1 MTTPPREQNGV
12 RHATRIP
19 TTTMGNHAPGTE
31 THPASNAEHQ
41 SPAERFAAHVGH
53 DEYALSLFMDTA
65 ASVLL
70 VDETMRVI
78 AANARALAALQRVH
92 PRPLGRHVAEFFPA
106 DVAAERTDLLRR
118 ALQGARPLRIFGM
131 LSGVWSSVT
140 YRPVKLNGQG
150 QRAVLVVC
158 PNAVH
163 SETEPNHT
171 DKAFA
176 VDTVRVRQDD
186 LGNLERLTERE
197 LEVLRLVGTGLSTN
211 EIAHKLYRSH
221 KTVDGHLLSIRK
233 KLGNLSR
240 VDLARVAINAG
251 LTEMDDAEIPVV
263 ARRLQPKALDAHRL
277 QPPVS
282 HMFEHAAD

>member
-1 MTTPPREQNGV
+1 MTHNASSAGPNNSNGSSSI
-12 RHATRIP
+12 H
-19 TTTMGNHAPGTE
+19 TE
-31 THPASNAEHQ
+31 ANIEAKHIAQGMPSTV
-41 SPAERFAAHVGH
+41 SPAALFASLVGGN
-53 DEYALSLFMDTA
+53 EYALSLFMDTA
-65 ASVLL
+65 ASVVL
-70 VDETMRVI
+70 VDDTMRVA
-78 AANARALAALQRVH
+78 AANPRALVALERVSKA
-92 PRPLGRHVAEFFPA
+92 PVGRHIAEFFPT
-106 DVAAERTDLLRR
+106 DVAAERTQLLRR
-118 ALQGARPLRIFGM
+118 ALDSSRPLRIFGM

-140 YRPVKLNGQG
+140 YRPISINEGG
-150 QRAVLVVC
+150 QRAVLIVC

-163 SETEPNHT
+163 SQVAPNYT
-171 DKAFA
+171 DPNYSI
-176 VDTVRVRQDD
+176 DTVRIRHDD

-251 LTEMDDAEIPVV
+251 LTEMEDAEIPVV
-263 ARRLQPKALDAHRL
+263 ARRLQPKALDAPRL

-282 HMFEHAAD
+282 HMFEHASGM